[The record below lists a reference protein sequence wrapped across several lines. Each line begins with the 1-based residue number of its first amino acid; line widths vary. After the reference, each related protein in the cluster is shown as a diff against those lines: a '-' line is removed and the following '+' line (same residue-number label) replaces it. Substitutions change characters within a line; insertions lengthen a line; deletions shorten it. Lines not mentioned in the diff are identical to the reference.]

1 MRFRIICFLVAIG
14 SSSFG
19 QKIRFNSSIGSSFI
33 SWHEQQMTVDFG
45 AQISYQ
51 KPTKNRKY
59 FIALRSLGNVAASA
73 TDRGKYTTFIETPV
87 QSQPL
92 LESEMLKSSMRGGE
106 AEAGVVWNTH
116 PSKKNIHLTPFI
128 SFFSRSIARRISSS
142 KAEYLEEE
150 KYRLHGL
157 SAGIGMVIPGKT
169 SLVLQAQA
177 IQPFYAE
184 TSLFGQ
190 YIGVPVQTL
199 SQDKPLNY
207 RAKVQVSRG
216 NFGLAIHV
224 DVVNLGA
231 AVNPNSIS
239 IRASQ
244 AVIPSSLFT
253 YFF

>member
-1 MRFRIICFLVAIG
+1 MRFRIICFLLAIG

-33 SWHEQQMTVDFG
+33 SWHEQQMTVDLG

-59 FIALRSLGNVAASA
+59 FIALRSLGNVATSA
-73 TDRGKYTTFIETPV
+73 TDRSKYTTLFESSV

-92 LESEMLKSSMRGGE
+92 LESTFLNSSMRGGE

-116 PSKKNIHLTPFI
+116 PSKKNIHLTPVV

-142 KAEYLEEE
+142 KGEYLEEE

-157 SAGIGMVIPGKT
+157 SAGLGVVIPGKT
-169 SLVLQAQA
+169 SLGVQAQL
-177 IQPFYAE
+177 IQPFFSEA
-184 TSLFGQ
+184 SLFGQ
-190 YIGVPVQTL
+190 LIGVPVQSL
-199 SQDKPLNY
+199 SQEKTLNY

-231 AVNPNSIS
+231 AVNPNSRS
-239 IRASQ
+239 ILASQ

>member
-1 MRFRIICFLVAIG
+1 MKFRFICLFLAI
-14 SSSFG
+14 SSSLLG
-19 QKIRFNSSIGSSFI
+19 QKIRFNSSIGTSFI

-59 FIALRSLGNVAASA
+59 FIALRSLGNVATSA
-73 TDRGKYTTFIETPV
+73 MDRSKYTFIETPL

-92 LESEMLKSSMRGGE
+92 LESELLNSSMRGGE
-106 AEAGVVWNTH
+106 AEAGVVWNTN
-116 PSKKNIHLTPFI
+116 PKKKNIHLTPVI
-128 SFFSRSIARRISSS
+128 SFFSRSIARRISNARS
-142 KAEYLEEE
+142 EYLEEE

-157 SAGIGMVIPGKT
+157 SAGVGMIIPGKT
-169 SLVLQAQA
+169 SLGLQAQV
-177 IQPFYAE
+177 IQPFSAE
-184 TSLFGQ
+184 ASLFGR

-199 SQDKPLNY
+199 SPEKPLNY
-207 RAKVQVSRG
+207 RIKMQVSRG
-216 NFGLAIHV
+216 NLGLAIHV

-231 AVNPNSIS
+231 AENSNAKPI
-239 IRASQ
+239 IASQ